1 MAAAL
6 VDALGAALASEALN
20 NRMML
25 PSVADFIF
33 ALVVE
38 GVFSEVG
45 EMITVVAGCGGFVKE
60 YWMRR

>member
-20 NRMML
+20 KRMML

-38 GVFSEVG
+38 GVFNEVG
-45 EMITVVAGCGGFVKE
+45 EMRTVVAGCSGFVKE
-60 YWMRR
+60 YWMKR